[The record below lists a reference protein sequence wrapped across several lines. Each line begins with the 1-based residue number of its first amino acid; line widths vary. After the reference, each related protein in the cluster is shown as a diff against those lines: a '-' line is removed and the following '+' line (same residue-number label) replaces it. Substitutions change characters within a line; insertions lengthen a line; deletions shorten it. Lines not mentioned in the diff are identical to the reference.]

1 MEGKVVAKGDVGSE
15 ISRGTRNRGCELLIH
30 FRALVLRFRRS
41 EVEDHARGH
50 IAVLKA
56 VENLVD

>member
-1 MEGKVVAKGDVGSE
+1 VEGKVVAKGDVGSE

-41 EVEDHARGH
+41 EVEDHA
-50 IAVLKA
+50 
-56 VENLVD
+56 

>member
-1 MEGKVVAKGDVGSE
+1 MEGKVVAKGDVPQRSLA
-15 ISRGTRNRGCELLIH
+15 GTCTRGCELLIH
-30 FRALVLRFRRS
+30 FRALVLRFSRS